1 MYINKT
7 IIPPTNTILMTK
19 KGQIIL
25 QKPNLMPAQTAEKIK
40 SAIAT
45 WGDLVK
51 PLKTMKK
58 TITYIHIFVLKF
70 KPK

>member
-45 WGDLVK
+45 
-51 PLKTMKK
+51 
-58 TITYIHIFVLKF
+58 
-70 KPK
+70 